1 MTDVG
6 GLTSNASLAVDL
18 IDVNDKSPTFVPN
31 VLNLNISEAADFGSE
46 LTVVS
51 ATDLDQ
57 AENGFVTYSL
67 NSAQIDTTFVIDAV
81 TGVISVNR
89 PLDYEARQSYTI
101 VVTGTDG
108 GMPQMSGTLT
118 INLSV
123 LDENDNPP
131 IIMNP
136 DPEFTISENVP
147 VNTFVG
153 QIMATDADSGANAA
167 LVFEIVSGNEA
178 NRLVMDPVNGEITT
192 NSTIDREQQ
201 SIYVLSIEVI

>member
-18 IDVNDKSPTFVPN
+18 IDVNDNSPTFVPN